1 MKRMILIL
9 AVFVNTFFRI
19 AAQPPAGNFDPANMP
34 KTGVITGKVFDNN
47 TGLPVEYATLA
58 LYRMKDSSLVT
69 GSITNNKGEFTLNEL
84 PYGMYYLEAGFLGY
98 EKFRLNRI
106 MITPQKQLVD
116 IGNINISPSTV
127 NLDAVEVVAGN
138 NRVEYKIDKKVIT
151 LSQDM
156 TSSGGTVAQALEN
169 TPSIE
174 VDIEGNVTLRGSSNY
189 KVLIDGKPS
198 VIQGSEA
205 LQQIPASSVQS
216 VEIITNPSA
225 KYDPDGDAGII
236 NIVMKKQKQ
245 KGFNGIINA
254 SAGTREKYSADF
266 LLNFRQSKTNFFIG
280 GEISDHAFHG
290 SGNNE
295 QRILNLDTTYYRT
308 SEQEGLFKRSGYS
321 LKAGADYYIDNKN
334 TITLQGSIGRRN
346 FERNFFAR
354 YHEYYIPAA
363 DELFYTQDNLAPHE
377 NNYYNLSL
385 DYRKEFDNPMHE
397 LKASVYYSQNF
408 EKETQDIIENITASD
423 WEIIIPSSERSR
435 SREETPEKN
444 IRAQV
449 DYIYPIKEN
458 TKFEAGLQSRWD
470 IDNSDYIFEDYDA
483 DLNEWINN
491 PGISNKLEYVDAIQ
505 SVYGI
510 YTGTFR
516 QFGYQVGLRTEYDN
530 RYINQVTLNEDYR
543 YEKLH
548 FFPSFYITKQFPKQM
563 QLQLSYSRRIRR
575 PNERSLNPFKEVI
588 DNQNIR
594 VGNPYLKPEFSN
606 SYELNFQLPFKK
618 NFISLETFYRQTVNS
633 ISWFIVY
640 DSTSNVFINTSHN
653 ADKESSA
660 GLELMANINITKWW
674 QVNLTGNVFRY
685 TLSGENDNGD
695 YVERT
700 TTSWGSNGNMIFRL
714 KWDTRIQI
722 MGMYRGPSV
731 TLQGERDGFF
741 FTNFAVR
748 KDLFDKKLS
757 ITLNIRDIFGTA
769 KNSFTSEGSR
779 FYTFN
784 EFKREAPVVM
794 LTLSYR
800 INNYKMQQR
809 RNGNG
814 EDVREMDF
822 EDEM

>member
-1 MKRMILIL
+1 MKRIELIL
-9 AVFVNTFFRI
+9 AVMVFTFIRI
-19 AAQPPAGNFDPANMP
+19 AAQPPAGGFDPANMP
-34 KTGVITGKVFDNN
+34 KNGVITGKVFDSG
-47 TGLPVEYATLA
+47 TGLPIEYATLA

-69 GSITNNKGEFTLNEL
+69 GSITDNKGEFTLNEL
-84 PYGMYYLEAGFLGY
+84 PFGMYYLEAGFLGY

-106 MITPQKQLVD
+106 LVTPQKQVID
-116 IGNINISPSTV
+116 VGKITISPSAV
-127 NLDAVEVVAGN
+127 NLDAVQVVADN

-245 KGFNGIINA
+245 RGFNGIINA

-266 LLNFRQSKTNFFIG
+266 LLNFKQKKTNFFIG
-280 GEISDHAFHG
+280 GEVSDNAFHQ

-295 QRILNLDTTYYRT
+295 QRIIGFDTTYYRI
-308 SEQEGLFKRSGYS
+308 SEREGLFKRSGYS

-334 TITLQGSIGRRN
+334 TITLQGSIGKRS
-346 FERNFFAR
+346 FERNFFSRFHR
-354 YHEYYIPAA
+354 YYDPAGEELYYT
-363 DELFYTQDNLAPHE
+363 EDNRGPHE
-377 NNYYNLSL
+377 NTYYNLSL
-385 DYRKEFDNPMHE
+385 DFRKEFDNPMHE
-397 LKASVYYSQNF
+397 LKASVYYSQNLG
-408 EKETQDIIENITASD
+408 KETQDLIENITNSSWQIITPASD
-423 WEIIIPSSERSR
+423 RSR
-435 SREETPEKN
+435 SREEAPEKN

-449 DYIYPIKEN
+449 DYVYPIKEN

-470 IDNSDYIFEDYDA
+470 IDNSDYIYEDYDP
-483 DLNEWINN
+483 DQNNWVNN
-491 PGISNKLEYVDAIQ
+491 PNISNKLEYVDAIQ

-510 YTGTFR
+510 YTGTFKN
-516 QFGYQVGLRTEYDN
+516 FGYQVGLRTEYDN

-575 PNERSLNPFKEVI
+575 PNERDLNPFKEVM

-594 VGNPYLKPEFSN
+594 AGNPYLVPEFSN
-606 SYELNFQLPFKK
+606 SYELNFQIPFKK
-618 NFISLETFYRQTVNS
+618 NFISLETFYRQTANT
-633 ISWFIVY
+633 ISWFIIY
-640 DSTSNVFINTSHN
+640 DSVSNMFINTSRN

-660 GLELMANINITKWW
+660 GAELMANINVAKWW
-674 QVNLTGNVFRY
+674 QVNLTGNIFRY
-685 TLSGENDNGD
+685 TLSGENDDGG

-700 TTSWGSNGNMIFRL
+700 TTSWGTNGNMIFRL

-741 FTNFAVR
+741 FTNFAIR

-757 ITLNIRDIFGTA
+757 ITVNVRDVFGTA
-769 KNSFTSEGSR
+769 KNTFTSKGTS

-784 EFKREAPVVM
+784 EFRREAPVVM

-809 RNGNG
+809 RDENG
-814 EDVREMDF
+814 EEIREMDF
-822 EDEM
+822 ENEM

>member
-1 MKRMILIL
+1 MRKIITWLIGL
-9 AVFVNTFFRI
+9 FCFYNSITGQYPGQGFN
-19 AAQPPAGNFDPANMP
+19 AADMP
-34 KTGVITGKVFDNN
+34 KNGVISGKVYDSS
-47 TGLPVEYATLA
+47 TDVPLEYATLA

-84 PYGMYYLEAGFLGY
+84 PYGMYYLEADFLGY
-98 EKFRLNRI
+98 EKFRLNKI
-106 MITPQKQLVD
+106 LITPQKQVVD
-116 IGNINISPSTV
+116 VGKINISPSSV
-127 NLDAVEVVAGN
+127 SLDAVEVIADN

-266 LLNFRQSKTNFFIG
+266 LLNFKQKKTNFFIG
-280 GEISDHAFHG
+280 GEISDNAFHG

-295 QRILNLDTTYYRT
+295 QRIFGFDTTYYRT
-308 SEQEGLFKRSGYS
+308 SEREGLFKRTGYS
-321 LKAGADYYIDNKN
+321 LKAGADYYLDNKN
-334 TITLQGSIGRRN
+334 TLTLQGSIGKRN

-354 YHEYYIPAA
+354 FHEYYLPVS
-363 DELFYTQDNLAPHE
+363 DELYYTEDNRGPHE

-397 LKASVYYSQNF
+397 LKASVYYSSNF
-408 EKETQDIIENITASD
+408 EKETQDIIENITNSN
-423 WEIIIPSSERSR
+423 WEIIAPASDRSR
-435 SREETPEKN
+435 SSEETPEKN
-444 IRAQV
+444 IRAQI
-449 DYIYPIKEN
+449 DYIYPIKEGV
-458 TKFEAGLQSRWD
+458 KFEAGLQSRWD

-483 DLNEWINN
+483 DQNKWVNN
-491 PGISNKLEYVDAIQ
+491 PNISNKLEYVDAIQ
-505 SVYGI
+505 SVYAI
-510 YTGTFR
+510 YTGTFKK
-516 QFGYQVGLRTEYDN
+516 FGYQAGLRTEYDN

-543 YEKLH
+543 YERLH

-575 PNERSLNPFKEVI
+575 PNERDLNPFKEVM

-594 VGNPYLKPEFSN
+594 QGNPELIPEFTN
-606 SYELNFQLPFKK
+606 SYELNFQVPFKK
-618 NFISLETFYRQTVNS
+618 NFLSLETFYRETTNS
-633 ISWFIVY
+633 ISWFMLY
-640 DSTSNVFINTSHN
+640 DSTSNMFINTSRN
-653 ADKESSA
+653 ADKATAA
-660 GLELMANINITKWW
+660 GAELMANINIAKWW
-674 QVNLTGNVFRY
+674 QVNLSGNIFQY
-685 TLSGENDNGD
+685 TLTGENDDGD
-695 YVERT
+695 YIKRT

-714 KWDTRIQI
+714 KWDTRLQI

-731 TLQGERDGFF
+731 TLQGKRDGFF
-741 FTNFAVR
+741 FTNIAIR
-748 KDLFDKKLS
+748 KDFLNKKLS
-757 ITLNIRDIFGTA
+757 LTLNVRDVFGTT
-769 KNSFTSEGSR
+769 KNSFTSEGSG

-784 EFKREAPVVM
+784 EFKRESPVVM

-800 INNYKMQQR
+800 INNYKMQQK
-809 RNGNG
+809 RNGDT
-814 EDVREMDF
+814 EEIREMDF
-822 EDEM
+822 DNEM